1 MSTVNFANAY
11 IGVRQDVYTHKPRRI
26 YALAYNVQYLADSK
40 TPAIA
45 LSLPKREKPYRSS
58 RIFPF
63 FTNLL
68 PEGSNR
74 KAICAEQILSDS
86 VNASDCQLK
95 EPSGYWIFL
104 WSFCKRL
111 TI

>member
-1 MSTVNFANAY
+1 MRTV
-11 IGVRQDVYTHKPRRI
+11 DVYLDNR
-26 YALAYNVQYLADSK
+26 LAGRLTERGLDDYEFAYTAHYLDDPE

-45 LSLPKREKPYRSS
+45 LSLPKREEPYRSN

-74 KAICAEQILSDS
+74 KAMCATFKVDDNDYFGMLEMICGM
-86 VNASDCQLK
+86 DCIGNVTLRK
-95 EPSGYWIFL
+95 EG
-104 WSFCKRL
+104 K
-111 TI
+111 

>member
-1 MSTVNFANAY
+1 MRTV
-11 IGVRQDVYTHKPRRI
+11 DVYLDNRLAGQLTERNQDD
-26 YALAYNVQYLADSK
+26 YEFAYNAQYLADSG

-45 LSLPKREKPYRSS
+45 LSLPKREEPYRSS

-74 KAICAEQILSDS
+74 KAMCTVFKVDEQDFFGMLEMICGK
-86 VNASDCQLK
+86 DCIGNVTLRK
-95 EPSGYWIFL
+95 EE
-104 WSFCKRL
+104 K
-111 TI
+111 

>member
-1 MSTVNFANAY
+1 MRTV
-11 IGVRQDVYTHKPRRI
+11 DVYLDNMLAGQLFERNRDD
-26 YALAYNVQYLADSK
+26 YEFAYNVQYLADSK

-74 KAICAEQILSDS
+74 KAMCANFKVDDNDFFGMLEMICGM
-86 VNASDCQLK
+86 DCIGNVTLRK
-95 EPSGYWIFL
+95 EE
-104 WSFCKRL
+104 K
-111 TI
+111 

>member
-1 MSTVNFANAY
+1 MRTV
-11 IGVRQDVYTHKPRRI
+11 DVYLDNRLAGQLTERNRDD
-26 YALAYNVQYLADSK
+26 YEFAYNAQYLADPE

-45 LSLPKREKPYRSS
+45 LSLPKREEPYRSS

-74 KAICAEQILSDS
+74 KAMCTAFKVDEHDFFGMLEMICGK
-86 VNASDCQLK
+86 DCIGNVTLRK
-95 EPSGYWIFL
+95 EE
-104 WSFCKRL
+104 K
-111 TI
+111 

>member
-1 MSTVNFANAY
+1 MRTV
-11 IGVRQDVYTHKPRRI
+11 DVYLDNR
-26 YALAYNVQYLADSK
+26 LAGRLTERSRDDYEFSYNVHYLVDQG

-45 LSLPKREKPYRSS
+45 LSLPKREEPYRSS

-74 KAICAEQILSDS
+74 KTMCAKFKVEDNDFFGMLEMICGM
-86 VNASDCQLK
+86 DCIGNVTLRK
-95 EPSGYWIFL
+95 EG
-104 WSFCKRL
+104 K
-111 TI
+111 

>member
-1 MSTVNFANAY
+1 MRTV
-11 IGVRQDVYTHKPRRI
+11 DVYLDNMLAGQLFERNRDD
-26 YALAYNVQYLADSK
+26 YEFAYNVQYLADSK

-95 EPSGYWIFL
+95 EPSGYRIFL
-104 WSFCKRL
+104 WSFRKRL

>member
-1 MSTVNFANAY
+1 MLAGQLFERNRDDYEF
-11 IGVRQDVYTHKPRRI
+11 
-26 YALAYNVQYLADSK
+26 AYNVQYLADSK

-74 KAICAEQILSDS
+74 KAMCANFKVDDNDFFGMLEMICGM
-86 VNASDCQLK
+86 DCIGNVTLRK
-95 EPSGYWIFL
+95 EE
-104 WSFCKRL
+104 K
-111 TI
+111 

>member
-1 MSTVNFANAY
+1 MRTV
-11 IGVRQDVYTHKPRRI
+11 DVYLGNR
-26 YALAYNVQYLADSK
+26 LAGRLTERGLDDYEFVYNAHYLADSE

-45 LSLPKREKPYRSS
+45 LSLPKRKEPYCSS

-74 KAICAEQILSDS
+74 KAMCATFKVDDNDYFGMLEMICGM
-86 VNASDCQLK
+86 DCIGNVTLRK
-95 EPSGYWIFL
+95 EG
-104 WSFCKRL
+104 K
-111 TI
+111 

>member
-1 MSTVNFANAY
+1 MRTV
-11 IGVRQDVYTHKPRRI
+11 DVYLGNR
-26 YALAYNVQYLADSK
+26 LAGRLTERGLDVYEFVYTAHYLADSE

-45 LSLPKREKPYRSS
+45 LSLPKREEPYRSN

-74 KAICAEQILSDS
+74 KAMCATFKVDDNDYFGMLEMICGM
-86 VNASDCQLK
+86 DCIGNVTLRK
-95 EPSGYWIFL
+95 EG
-104 WSFCKRL
+104 K
-111 TI
+111 

>member
-1 MSTVNFANAY
+1 MRTV
-11 IGVRQDVYTHKPRRI
+11 DVYLDDRLAGRLTERDRND
-26 YALAYNVQYLADSK
+26 YEFAYNAQYLADSE

-45 LSLPKREKPYRSS
+45 LSMPKREEPYRSS

-74 KAICAEQILSDS
+74 RAMCANFKVDDNDFFGMLEMICGK
-86 VNASDCQLK
+86 DCIGNVTLRK
-95 EPSGYWIFL
+95 EG
-104 WSFCKRL
+104 K
-111 TI
+111 

>member
-1 MSTVNFANAY
+1 MRTV
-11 IGVRQDVYTHKPRRI
+11 DVYLDKR
-26 YALAYNVQYLADSK
+26 LAGRLTEYGLDDYEFVYNAHYLADSE

-45 LSLPKREKPYRSS
+45 LSLPKRKEPYRSN

-74 KAICAEQILSDS
+74 KAMCATFKVDDNDYFGMLEMICGM
-86 VNASDCQLK
+86 DCIGNVTLRK
-95 EPSGYWIFL
+95 EE
-104 WSFCKRL
+104 K
-111 TI
+111 